1 MNDYMTS
8 VLANIKGYT
17 KIYSSSVDG
26 FNTKTFH
33 EKCKNYIHTIILV
46 KSNFGKIL
54 GGYLPMKWQ
63 QSSNWTVVT
72 GGKSFVFFYD
82 GDKLRICR

>member
-26 FNTKTFH
+26 FNENTFRD
-33 EKCKNYIHTIILV
+33 KCKNHQHTIAIA
-46 KSNFGKIL
+46 KSNHNKIL
-54 GGYLPMKWQ
+54 GGYSPMKWQ
-63 QSSNWTVVT
+63 QYNWTVIT
-72 GGKSFVFFYD
+72 GGQSFVFFYD
-82 GDKLRICR
+82 DDKLRICT

>member
-26 FNTKTFH
+26 FNDNTFRD
-33 EKCKNYIHTIILV
+33 KCKNHEHTISIA
-46 KSNFGKIL
+46 KSNHNKIL
-54 GGYLPMKWQ
+54 GGYSPMKWQ
-63 QSSNWTVVT
+63 NLIFNTFVT
-72 GGKSFVFFYD
+72 GGQSFVFFYD
-82 GDKLRICR
+82 DDKLRICT